1 MAQTQPPDPAVPTGT
16 LPGLA
21 DELNRIA
28 TAAASGHLTPA
39 EAQSLTMLAVSRD
52 LDQVLAAFEVY
63 RSGAQFALGCRI
75 CTSRKGSWRHLGLA
89 DLVRTAGDHY
99 AEFHD
104 GDEKTRGGE

>member
-1 MAQTQPPDPAVPTGT
+1 MTHTQPPGPAAAAAV
-16 LPGLA
+16 LPGLT

-39 EAQSLTMLAVSRD
+39 EAQSLTMLAVARD

-63 RSGAQFALGCRI
+63 RSGAQFALGCRE
-75 CTSRKGSWRHLGLA
+75 CPGRRGSWRHLGLA

-99 AEFHD
+99 RDFHD
-104 GDEKTRGGE
+104 GDEKTGGGE